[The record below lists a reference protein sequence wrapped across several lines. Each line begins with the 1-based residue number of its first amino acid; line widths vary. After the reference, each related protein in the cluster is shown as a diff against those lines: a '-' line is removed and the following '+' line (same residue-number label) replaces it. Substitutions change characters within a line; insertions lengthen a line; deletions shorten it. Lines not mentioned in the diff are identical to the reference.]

1 MEAARASHIPLQL
14 TRGSIVASIQV
25 DLSDETMTQF
35 RQDLLSLVK
44 ASGAT
49 RIILDVSGV
58 HVMDLAEFESLQRTV
73 AMAGLLGAR
82 SVVAGLRPGVV
93 SSLVEL
99 DAPVDWVVAA
109 LNLEQ
114 AFALFQ
120 EAIGQPA
127 TAAPPERQEEQ
138 TDEAETP

>member
-1 MEAARASHIPLQL
+1 
-14 TRGSIVASIQV
+14 
-25 DLSDETMTQF
+25 MTQF

-82 SVVAGLRPGVV
+82 SIVAGLRPGVV
-93 SSLVEL
+93 SALVEL
-99 DAPVDWVVAA
+99 DAPLGWVVAA

-114 AFALFQ
+114 AFELFQ
-120 EAIGQPA
+120 ETSEQPA
-127 TAAPPERQEEQ
+127 TAALPEPQVEP

>member
-1 MEAARASHIPLQL
+1 MS
-14 TRGSIVASIQV
+14 
-25 DLSDETMTQF
+25 QF
-35 RQDLLSLVK
+35 RHDLLSLVK

-58 HVMDLAEFESLQRTV
+58 LVMDLAEFESLQRTV

-82 SVVAGLRPGVV
+82 SIVAGLRPGVV

-120 EAIGQPA
+120 ESVEQPA
-127 TAAPPERQEEQ
+127 TAAPSEPGKEPP
-138 TDEAETP
+138 DETKAP